1 MIPLKENVCYLIE
14 PMNRFFYILFLSLF
28 LINCTSNTIIK
39 KPDNLISK
47 DEMVDVLTD
56 LFLATGGKNIKNLN
70 LKRNVNYYPL
80 VYDKY
85 HIDSAQFK
93 ESNFYYTSKIDEY
106 DNILKRVDIRLKK
119 LRDQYENEL
128 KIEDSI
134 KKMTRD
140 SLKFANK
147 IKKPVKK

>member
-1 MIPLKENVCYLIE
+1 
-14 PMNRFFYILFLSLF
+14 MNRFFYIFFLSIF

-39 KPDNLISK
+39 KPDNLIPK
-47 DEMVDVLTD
+47 DEMVNVLTD
-56 LFLATGGKNIKNLN
+56 LFLASGGKNIKNLN

-80 VYDKY
+80 VYEKY
-85 HIDSAQFK
+85 HIDSTQLK

-128 KIEDSI
+128 KIQDSI
-134 KKMTRD
+134 KKITRD